1 MRTRT
6 ISLVL
11 VVVVTLAGFA
21 WFFRQ
26 LSFVSLGLAANA
38 EVQQALRQ
46 SLSDQKS
53 LARSDPSHA
62 VVYRRRFEEVR
73 LLLTRME
80 ILSLTGR
87 KLASA
92 LEGTL
97 LALVALVVAS
107 GSIIYLIEHRRREQ
121 RLVQLRES
129 LLALSRGEP
138 VQSPLGKRRDLI
150 GRISLMIESTSN
162 AIDRDRRRMRSLEHL
177 SSWQEAARRHAHEIR
192 TPLTAARMEV
202 ARLLSWAGQ
211 RLPGEQAALASAQAS
226 IFEELERLRAFTT
239 AFTSFAMLSPP
250 RLLPLDLARFLEDFA
265 VTFAS
270 AWPGLRLEFE
280 PGGERCEVMMDA
292 NLIRQLLVNL
302 ANNSAQ
308 ACDGRNGL
316 LRFRVWREGKQ
327 VLAEVADDGPGISAS
342 VRDRLFEPYTTTRQI
357 GEGMGLGLS
366 ICKKIMLDHG
376 GDLDLVSSERGAT
389 FRLTFPA
396 GDDPRG

>member
-1 MRTRT
+1 MKTRT

-26 LSFVSLGLAANA
+26 LSFVSVGLAANA
-38 EVQQALRQ
+38 EVQRALRQ
-46 SLSDQKS
+46 SLSDQKN

-62 VVYRRRFEEVR
+62 AAYRQRFEEVR

-97 LALVALVVAS
+97 LTLVALVVAS

-129 LLALSRGEP
+129 LMALSRGEP
-138 VQSPLGKRRDLI
+138 VTSPLGKRRDLI

-211 RLPGEQAALASAQAS
+211 QLPGEQAALASAEAS
-226 IFEELERLRAFTT
+226 IFEELERLRTFTT

-250 RLLPLDLARFLEDFA
+250 RLVLLDLARFLEDFA
-265 VTFAS
+265 VTFAT
-270 AWPGLRLEFE
+270 AWPGLRLESQ
-280 PGGERCEVMMDA
+280 GGERCEVMMDA
-292 NLIRQLLVNL
+292 NLMRQLLVNL

-308 ACDGRNGL
+308 ALDGRTGL
-316 LRFRVWREGKQ
+316 LRLRAWREGKQ
-327 VLAEVADDGPGISAS
+327 VLADVADDGPGIPES

-376 GDLDLVSSERGAT
+376 GDLDFVSSERGAT

-396 GDDPRG
+396 GDELRG